1 MKKTVLSNSILS
13 EQENE
18 RSFPIEK
25 VLWSRTKDIKGNSY
39 SDNRTI
45 FDLQFQNNT
54 YYTDLA
60 SGYIV
65 EGLQTTVAYTDAG
78 STKGDADRLSND
90 MALTLKSS
98 VLEYLNTI
106 TIWLNDIQVNNPT
119 QFMNLAC
126 NFELLKKSN
135 EDIKILQDLILY
147 QKNSVES
154 IRQETADSVNAPKNC
169 EYNNNIAPSFSCTS
183 GSDFKSSNYG
193 RRERL
198 LKECLNFARAG
209 TIGVF
214 MAENKC
220 KEVHQNHMVN
230 TVSESGTGNA
240 DRSVSLIYKYYV
252 VIPLSLLSDFFV
264 KCPIIRGFKLKIDI
278 QQNFN
283 FSQNIKVEGTK
294 YTSITTTNSSSNGV
308 CPYMISPVGATSG
321 DNTGLVTEHDTTI
334 TVTCAV
340 NGDVGTYI
348 HLPQIFYNAFYSN
361 KILEAPKKT
370 ILWNDYVVYPSINE
384 LKNVS
389 AGGQVVNTL
398 ITQSVIR
405 PRALLLI
412 PYSYSTVSTSAGTS
426 YQMANYQ
433 SPFTSQPATTAPF
446 CRLTNVNVAINDIGI
461 HQQNFDYTYQHF
473 MEFLNSESNTGLNM
487 KLNGLMTGQIS
498 KFEWEKGYC
507 YYYFDLTQ
515 FISSIGDDDLGKSI
529 KVTFTN
535 QSNQAISFFAI
546 VFSEKECEINRVTGE
561 FVKKL

>member
-65 EGLQTTVAYTDAG
+65 EGLQTTVVYSDTG
-78 STKGDADRLSND
+78 STDPARLSND

-135 EDIKILQDLILY
+135 EDIKLLQDLILY

-154 IRQETADSVNAPKNC
+154 IRQESADNDNAPANC
-169 EYNNNIAPSFSCTS
+169 EYNNDMSSAFTSIS
-183 GSDFKSSNYG
+183 GSNFKSSNYG

-198 LKECLNFARAG
+198 LKECLNFARTE

-214 MAENKC
+214 MSDTQCDA
-220 KEVHQNHMVN
+220 VHQNHMTN
-230 TVSESGTGNA
+230 VSGNV
-240 DRSVSLIYKYYV
+240 DVTLTYKYYA

-264 KCPIIRGFKLKIDI
+264 KCPILRGFKLKVDI

-283 FSQNIKVEGTK
+283 FAQKITVKNKA
-294 YTSITTTNSSSNGV
+294 YTGLTTSNSASNGV
-308 CPYMISPVGATSG
+308 CPYMISPIGIADA
-321 DNTGLVTEHDTTI
+321 DNVGLVVRNVAVDI
-334 TVTCAV
+334 IVSVTCSV
-340 NGDVGTYI
+340 IDNFGTYI

-389 AGGQVVNTL
+389 KTNGQVVNAL

-412 PYSYSTVSTSAGTS
+412 PYSYANVGGTKI
-426 YQMANYQ
+426 ANYQ

-529 KVTFTN
+529 KITFTN
-535 QSNQAISFFAI
+535 QSNQDISFFAI